1 MFEKAEYESHPNRCQ
16 AVNAQGQCRNLG
28 IQLPDGTRTQNCLA
42 HGGNKQVA
50 KREAE
55 GLRNYRLTK
64 WNAKVQRFGNQP
76 DIKSLR
82 DEIGILRLLME
93 ERLNR
98 CNDAQDLI
106 LQSAPISDMVMKI
119 EKVVASCHK
128 LEGSMGLLL
137 DKQALLQ
144 FAQKVISIVAS
155 VLEGQEENIDAIA
168 DGILEALSGS
178 DDHTS

>member
-1 MFEKAEYESHPNRCQ
+1 MFERADYDEHPHRCQ
-16 AVNAQGQCRNLG
+16 AVHGQGQCRNLAVKLDSG
-28 IQLPDGTRTQNCLA
+28 YGKNCMA
-42 HGGNKQVA
+42 HGGNNQVA
-50 KREAE
+50 KEKAAS
-55 GLRNYRLTK
+55 LRNYRLTK

-76 DIKSLR
+76 EIKSLR

-128 LEGSMGLLL
+128 LEGSMGQLL
-137 DKQALLQ
+137 DKQAILQ
-144 FAQKVISIVAS
+144 FAQQVIGIVARE
-155 VLEGQEENIDAIA
+155 LEGEEQKIDAIA
-168 DGILEALSGS
+168 EGILGVLGDPDAV
-178 DDHTS
+178 